1 MEQLF
6 WGRNLFSLCNQIQ
19 CRQIKVKVPNI
30 VLLDQFQRR
39 IQGAPRRPPPRP
51 HSPKFSQFHTVF
63 QKIWQNHMLA
73 FPTGGLAP
81 PPPTGNPVSASKF
94 A

>member
-6 WGRNLFSLCNQIQ
+6 WGRNLFSLCSQIQ
-19 CRQIKVKVPNI
+19 CRQIQVKVPNI

-51 HSPKFSQFHTVF
+51 TAPNFLNFMQFFGKFG
-63 QKIWQNHMLA
+63 KIICWP
-73 FPTGGLAP
+73 FPLEGWRP
-81 PPPTGNPVSASKF
+81 PSPTGNPVSASKF